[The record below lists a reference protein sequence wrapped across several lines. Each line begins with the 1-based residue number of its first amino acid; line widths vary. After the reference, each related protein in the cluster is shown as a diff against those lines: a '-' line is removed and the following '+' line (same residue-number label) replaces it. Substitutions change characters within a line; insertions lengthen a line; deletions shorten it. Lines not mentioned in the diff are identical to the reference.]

1 MWPYTLNK
9 YDLRQIMSKGKIYK
23 VEKTIK
29 TKKIANETFLTN
41 GKDQVLIPNQYV
53 EIINYVLKHEF
64 INERDILNSFKS
76 LSKDFVLECINNLL
90 NMKVLK

>member
-1 MWPYTLNK
+1 
-9 YDLRQIMSKGKIYK
+9 MSKGKIYR
-23 VEKTIK
+23 VQKTIK
-29 TKKIANETFLTN
+29 TEKIANETFLTN
-41 GKDQVLIPNQYV
+41 GKDKVLIPNQYV